1 MAEFGDLIKGFY
13 DDVKDAAKTATEK
26 TYETVEISKLRIER
40 MKLKGR
46 IQSNYESL
54 GEIVYGGHKNDEDVS
69 DAVNVIFEQLDDDF
83 AKIEEIYEKIE
94 DIKENGILL
103 ISSNKSDSELNS
115 LMNNLNKKEILDKH
129 IKVYIANL
137 DELNKKYSLRG
148 KINNIMC
155 MYMLKISGYDKDEI
169 EDFKKLVT
177 KTYISKGQ
185 NVI

>member
-26 TYETVEISKLRIER
+26 TYEAVEISKLRIER

-94 DIKENGILL
+94 DIKENGIEPEDQEEDDDLE
-103 ISSNKSDSELNS
+103 DETEEETEDEEVPELEEKVTDI
-115 LMNNLNKKEILDKH
+115 KK
-129 IKVYIANL
+129 
-137 DELNKKYSLRG
+137 
-148 KINNIMC
+148 
-155 MYMLKISGYDKDEI
+155 
-169 EDFKKLVT
+169 DFEEM
-177 KTYISKGQ
+177 ID
-185 NVI
+185 